1 MSPSIAKPKALYCPN
16 CGPVEL
22 RGFAHALTVVCP
34 QCLSVLDA
42 TTPEFAI
49 LQKFQGTQRIEPLIP
64 LGSRGKFN
72 NAEYEVIGFQER
84 TAGSDSDAYSWYEYL
99 LFNPY
104 QGFRYLAEYNG
115 HWNFIRML
123 NGLPSPAIVGK
134 RSGVLYNGQRY
145 ARFSSAEAH
154 TTYVVG
160 EFPWRV
166 KVGDAMVGDDFISPP
181 YMLSSEVTDG
191 EVTWSKGEYT
201 TGQQVWEISDYMR
214 PPIRLAAMMRL
225 HVIHVFTH
233 DSIAVGEDGATH
245 QPIEQLAGLRAVPGL
260 CVIRPAD
267 ANETAVAWR
276 VALEA
281 ADHPVVLVLTRQD
294 VPTID
299 RGQFGAADGLRRG
312 AYVLADA
319 LDGQPD
325 IILIA
330 SGSEVGLVMAAR
342 QKLMEQNVQARV
354 VSMPSWDLFDAEPQ
368 TWRDSVLLPSVRA
381 RLAVEAGATQGWHR
395 YVGDGGD
402 VLGIDHYG
410 ASAPGELVMREY
422 GFSVENVCQR
432 SLALVHERRYRDE
445 VQEITDT
452 SKQP

>member
-16 CGPVEL
+16 CGGPVEL
-22 RGFAHALTVVCP
+22 RGFGHALTVVCP

-166 KVGDAMVGDDFISPP
+166 KVGDTMVGDDFISPP

-201 TGQQVWEISDYMR
+201 TGQQVWEAFRLPGKPRSASGVYPSQPSPFAGKVRSAWSLWLWMTVA
-214 PPIRLAAMMRL
+214 LAAMACFFMFGSGREVYRHSYTFQPGAMAEPSFVTPEFDVTGRTSNL
-225 HVIHVFTH
+225 H
-233 DSIAVGEDGATH
+233 
-245 QPIEQLAGLRAVPGL
+245 LAIDTDLQNNWMYFNL
-260 CVIRPAD
+260 
-267 ANETAVAWR
+267 
-276 VALEA
+276 ALINLKT
-281 ADHPVVLVLTRQD
+281 DH
-294 VPTID
+294 
-299 RGQFGAADGLRRG
+299 
-312 AYVLADA
+312 A
-319 LDGQPD
+319 LDFGREVSYYTEGGEVEGNRRD
-325 IILIA
+325 HVLI
-330 SGSEVGLVMAAR
+330 
-342 QKLMEQNVQARV
+342 
-354 VSMPSWDLFDAEPQ
+354 PS
-368 TWRDSVLLPSVRA
+368 
-381 RLAVEAGATQGWHR
+381 VEAGKYYLRVEPEGNAKSTDAIH
-395 YVGDGGD
+395 YD
-402 VLGIDHYG
+402 VTIKRDVPNYAFFVL
-410 ASAPGELVMREY
+410 A
-422 GFSVENVCQR
+422 F
-432 SLALVHERRYRDE
+432 LALLIPPVIVSIRAGSYE
-445 VQEITDT
+445 T
-452 SKQP
+452 SRWRESDFSAVATSSAGDDD